1 MLLKRDVLDRI
12 ADGSISLVFRRWRRP
27 SVKAGGSLTTAIG
40 MLAID
45 EITEVPAAAIDDASA
60 HRAGHASAEAL
71 RTELAKHPEGRV
83 YRIAVRLAS
92 ADPRI
97 ALREDDRLDDEDVA
111 GLEARL
117 DRFDGTEPWTRRA
130 LALIG
135 AHPGRRAAELAEAMG
150 LETQAFKTR
159 VRKLKGLGLTE
170 SLETGYRLSPR
181 ARALLA
187 RVEASPGQLLAKN
200 AWT

>member
-1 MLLKRDVLDRI
+1 MLLKRDVLDGI
-12 ADGSISLVFRRWRRP
+12 AAGSISLVFRRWRRP

-45 EITEVPAAAIDDASA
+45 DVAEMSADEIDDASA
-60 HRAGHASAEAL
+60 RRAGQVSAEAL
-71 RTELAKHPEGRV
+71 RAQLAERGEGSV

-97 ALREDDRLDDEDVA
+97 ALREDDRLDEKDLA
-111 GLEARL
+111 AIEARL
-117 DRFDGTEPWTRRA
+117 ARFDRTEAWTRQA
-130 LALIG
+130 LALIA
-135 AHPGRRAAELAEAMG
+135 AHPGRRAAELAEAMR
-150 LETQAFKTR
+150 LDTQVFKTR

-181 ARALLA
+181 G
-187 RVEASPGQLLAKN
+187 RVLFEASLPKDN
-200 AWT
+200 S

>member
-1 MLLKRDVLDRI
+1 MLLKREVLDRI

-27 SVKAGGSLTTAIG
+27 SVKTGGRLTTAIG
-40 MLAID
+40 VLAID
-45 EITEVPAAAIDDASA
+45 DVAEVSGAEIDDASA
-60 HRAGHASAEAL
+60 RRAGHASAKAL
-71 RTELAKHPEGRV
+71 RAELATHPAGSI

-97 ALREDDRLDDEDVA
+97 ALREDDRFDDE
-111 GLEARL
+111 GLAALVARL
-117 DRFDGTEPWTRRA
+117 DRFDRAEPWTRRT
-130 LALIG
+130 LALIA

-159 VRKLKGLGLTE
+159 IRKLKGLGLTE

-181 ARALLA
+181 GRALLQ
-187 RVEASPGQLLAKN
+187 QLESVP
-200 AWT
+200 